1 MVEIIHY
8 LLSPCYSYVL
18 TLREDSL
25 LVREGAFGSPFLK
38 QKKQKLN
45 MMISAMRQ
53 AILLQ

>member
-1 MVEIIHY
+1 MHY

-45 MMISAMRQ
+45 TMISAMRQ
-53 AILLQ
+53 ALSLQ

>member
-1 MVEIIHY
+1 MHY

-25 LVREGAFGSPFLK
+25 LMREGAFGSPFLK

-45 MMISAMRQ
+45 TMISAMRQ
-53 AILLQ
+53 ALSLQ